1 MAVDAAGNVYIADRG
16 HDRLRRVDAG
26 GTITTI
32 AGTGEAGFS
41 GDGGAAAEAQL
52 SGPSGVALDADGN
65 LYIADAGN
73 NRVRRIDLSAGTIAT
88 VAGESDDGEE
98 SPAHAQIAAPRGVA
112 LDTAGNLY
120 IADTG
125 NHQIRLLAADG
136 TTMAVAGA
144 AGLGDGEPA
153 TGARLFVP
161 RWIAIDTDGTLYVTD
176 TGHNRVRKIDT
187 DGIITTFAGTGEQGD
202 AGDDGPAVEAQLNR
216 PYGLTIGPEGHVY
229 IADSFNNL
237 VRKVDPVTGIITHVA
252 GTGEKAPFEDEDAI
266 GDGGP
271 ATSARLRGPIALDF
285 DADGNLYITD
295 VLNHRIRRIDTHGI
309 ITTFAGSGERSFS
322 GDEGPAAEAQLSLP
336 VGLKIDVDGNFYIT
350 DRYFDRNRIRMID
363 TAGIITTIAETASFA
378 ALTVGP
384 DGSVYI
390 TEPDVGRVLRLNPSG
405 RLMIVAGSGR
415 SGYGGDG
422 GPALDAQFDRP
433 SGIEID
439 DDGSL
444 YVVDSDNNRV
454 RKLTPDG

>member
-1 MAVDAAGNVYIADRG
+1 
-16 HDRLRRVDAG
+16 
-26 GTITTI
+26 
-32 AGTGEAGFS
+32 
-41 GDGGAAAEAQL
+41 
-52 SGPSGVALDADGN
+52 
-65 LYIADAGN
+65 
-73 NRVRRIDLSAGTIAT
+73 
-88 VAGESDDGEE
+88 
-98 SPAHAQIAAPRGVA
+98 
-112 LDTAGNLY
+112 
-120 IADTG
+120 
-125 NHQIRLLAADG
+125 
-136 TTMAVAGA
+136 MAVAGA

-153 TGARLFVP
+153 TDARLFVP

-202 AGDDGPAVEAQLNR
+202 GGDDGPAVEAQLNR

-229 IADSFNNL
+229 IADSFNNV

-363 TAGIITTIAETASFA
+363 TRGNYHDDSRNG
-378 ALTVGP
+378 LLRGP
-384 DGSVYI
+384 DGGAGRQRLHHGAGRW
-390 TEPDVGRVLRLNPSG
+390 TGAQAEPVGPADDRRRL
-405 RLMIVAGSGR
+405 
-415 SGYGGDG
+415 GDG
-422 GPALDAQFDRP
+422 PVTAAMAVP
-433 SGIEID
+433 P
-439 DDGSL
+439 
-444 YVVDSDNNRV
+444 
-454 RKLTPDG
+454 LTPSSTGLRGSKLMTTAVSTLSTRTTTGFAN